1 MTHSEYAYWEINTY
15 IYHSVK
21 KKKKHL
27 LLLLVVMGVGEE
39 IVLDAFTLGA
49 PFLGVFGIF
58 ALSLGVLNS
67 PVPWIGNGV

>member
-1 MTHSEYAYWEINTY
+1 M
-15 IYHSVK
+15 
-21 KKKKHL
+21 
-27 LLLLVVMGVGEE
+27 LLLVVMGVGEE